1 MSGIDRRDFLKLA
14 GAGGAGASAG
24 FMMRESTK
32 HPVEHLVPYTSSPE
46 EFSPGIATWYNTVC
60 SMCSS
65 GCGISVR
72 TREGRAKKIEGNPSH
87 PVSQGRLCA
96 HGQAG
101 LQVLYNPDRLTGPM
115 ARTAENADLLPIT
128 WEEGISQLAT
138 RLSALQASGQGD
150 SVCFLSEGVDGHL
163 AALYERF
170 MAQLGSNRLVH
181 YDFTHPR
188 TLYSAIERLFGQ
200 SQLPYYDIGNADYV
214 VSFGADYLST
224 WISPVHHSFGFGSS
238 RKGVNGVRGRFVQI
252 EPRMSVSGASADD
265 WFAANPGTEG
275 MVALAIANHI
285 VNEGGYQ
292 GDDRDAWATAL
303 VPYSPDLM
311 SQETGLSSEVIVG
324 IAESFMSSQHSL
336 AIGGGSAGNNTNGV
350 DTLVAV
356 NALNY
361 LIGNLGNEG
370 GLVLN
375 PEPVVGSGAGA
386 LQATYTDMVELA
398 EAARDGSIQ
407 VLILSGTNPVFNLPD
422 AAEFREAIAQIPL
435 VVSLSSFID
444 ETSSL
449 ASLVLPS
456 HTYLESWGDSF
467 PEPGVGFTI
476 GAISQPVVSPLFN
489 TRAKG
494 DIIINLAQ
502 EIGLSAEFPW
512 SGMEEYLKE
521 GWQEIYARGDI
532 ANGADGFESFWND
545 VVRAGVWG
553 ETTRGPS
560 PVGLPE
566 GVIESISVAPPE
578 FSGSSDNYPFI
589 FHPYLSDTLEDG
601 GGANLPWLQE
611 LPDPLTSI
619 VYGSWVELN
628 PLTANELN
636 LEEGDIVEVESPHG
650 RVTAPVFVYP
660 AIMPNVIGMPIGQGH
675 TDYGRYASG
684 RGSNPIQIL
693 SPQLEAET
701 GGLAWAATRV
711 AINPTGRRVEIVKTG
726 GVSRELG
733 REIIQ
738 KVGADGADHSGGA
751 DHAAL
756 SSIPVKVVRS

>member
-14 GAGGAGASAG
+14 GAGGAGAGAG
-24 FMMRESTK
+24 FVIRESIK
-32 HPVEHLVPYTSSPE
+32 HPVEHLVPYSTPPE

-60 SMCSS
+60 SVCSS

-72 TREGRAKKIEGNPSH
+72 TREGRAKKIEGNPAH
-87 PVSQGRLCA
+87 PVSQGSLCA

-115 ARTAENADLLPIT
+115 ARTAGNEDLLPIT
-128 WEEGISQLAT
+128 WEEGTSQLAA
-138 RLSALQASGQGD
+138 RLSALRESGQGD
-150 SVCFLSEGVDGHL
+150 SIYFLTEGVDGHL

-170 MAQLGSNRLVH
+170 MAQLGSSRLVH
-181 YDFTHPR
+181 YDFTRPR
-188 TLYSAIERLFGQ
+188 TLYSAIEKLFGE
-200 SQLPYYDIGNADYV
+200 SQLPYYDLGNADYV

-224 WISPVHHSFGFGSS
+224 WISPVQHSLGFGNS

-252 EPRMSVSGASADD
+252 EPRMSVSGASADE

-275 MVALAIANHI
+275 MIALAIANYI

-292 GDDRDAWATAL
+292 GDDRDAWVLAL
-303 VPYSPDLM
+303 QPYSPASV
-311 SQETGLSSEVIVG
+311 SQETGLSSETILR
-324 IAESFMSSQHSL
+324 IAESFAGSQSSL
-336 AIGGGSAGNNTNGV
+336 AIGGGSAGNHTNGV
-350 DTLVAV
+350 ATLVAV

-361 LIGNLGNEG
+361 LVGNLGNEG

-375 PEPVVGSGAGA
+375 PEPAVGAGA
-386 LQATYTDMVELA
+386 STLQATYTDMIELA
-398 EAARDGSIQ
+398 EAARNGSIQ

-422 AAEFREAIAQIPL
+422 VAGFREAIEQIPL
-435 VVSLSSFID
+435 VVSLSSFVD

-467 PEPGVGFTI
+467 PEPGVGFSI

-489 TRAKG
+489 TRATG
-494 DIIINLAQ
+494 DIILGLAQ
-502 EIGLSAEFPW
+502 KSGLSATFPW
-512 SGMEEYLKE
+512 SDMEEYLKE
-521 GWQEIYARGDI
+521 GWQEIYARGNAGD
-532 ANGADGFESFWND
+532 GTEGFESFWND

-553 ETTRGPS
+553 ETVRGS
-560 PVGLPE
+560 VPVSLSE
-566 GVIESISVAPPE
+566 GVIESIGVASPE
-578 FSGSSDNYPFI
+578 FSGSSANYPFI
-589 FHPYLSDTLEDG
+589 LHPYISNTLDDG
-601 GGANLPWLQE
+601 RGANLPWMQE

-628 PLTANELN
+628 PQTASDLN
-636 LEEGDIVEVESPHG
+636 LEEGDVVEIESPHG
-650 RVTAPVFVYP
+650 QVTAPVFVYP

-684 RGSNPIQIL
+684 RGTNPIKIL
-693 SPQLEAET
+693 SPQLEVET
-701 GGLAWAATRV
+701 GDLAWAATRV
-711 AINPTGRRVEIVKTG
+711 AITPTGRRVEIVKTG

-733 REIIQ
+733 REIVQ
-738 KVGADGADHSGGA
+738 KVSADGANPTAG
-751 DHAAL
+751 L
-756 SSIPVKVVRS
+756 SSIPVKVVQS